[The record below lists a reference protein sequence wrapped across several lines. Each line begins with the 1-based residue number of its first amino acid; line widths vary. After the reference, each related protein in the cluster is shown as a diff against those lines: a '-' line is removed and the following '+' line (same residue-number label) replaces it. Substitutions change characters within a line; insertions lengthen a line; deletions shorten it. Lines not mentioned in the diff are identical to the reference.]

1 MFTVNR
7 KGAIPKIYVYILWVS
22 ICLSLFLPV
31 KVNRERAPQPSCCSE
46 FWQGP
51 GPSMRLRIKGIWYL
65 TLLSYEL
72 YLTFW
77 PPKVLKIECISI
89 PWHQMHFFFSVLQ
102 AWNVCHCQWQS
113 EELIAD
119 FQKGFVHLFRLQIR
133 AASTT
138 FITQSHSIYSIFTY
152 IWLIFMVNVGKYTI
166 HGWYG
171 QWYPN
176 ATLASFLRCCFY
188 SKQRDEDYAP
198 FDRDDTRLWL
208 ALKDGVSVRF
218 PIEYPIVP
226 VLT

>member
-1 MFTVNR
+1 MGRGHTQDICRYSIYGFLSVYLCFFLARSIEKERRNLRAVVNPGKVQVR
-7 KGAIPKIYVYILWVS
+7 PWGVSHQGKLISYTLILWTVFDFLTPKNS
-22 ICLSLFLPV
+22 QKLNASLFH
-31 KVNRERAPQPSCCSE
+31 
-46 FWQGP
+46 G
-51 GPSMRLRIKGIWYL
+51 IKC
-65 TLLSYEL
+65 
-72 YLTFW
+72 
-77 PPKVLKIECISI
+77 V
-89 PWHQMHFFFSVLQ
+89 FFFSVLQ

-152 IWLIFMVNVGKYTI
+152 IWLIFMVNVGTSKYTI
-166 HGWYG
+166 HGWYA
-171 QWYPN
+171 QWHPN

-198 FDRDDTRLWL
+198 FDTDDTRLWL